1 MLIDIPDRYIPWLL
15 ESGVR
20 MGESFFHTP
29 VGSAECL
36 MLARQIIEKHP
47 DDLEK
52 YIADFL
58 YGIKLAEMNHE

>member
-1 MLIDIPDRYIPWLL
+1 MLIDIPDRYIPMLL
-15 ESGVR
+15 QSGVT

-52 YIADFL
+52 YLADFL
-58 YGIKLAEMNHE
+58 YGIKLAEMSND

>member
-1 MLIDIPDRYIPWLL
+1 MMIDIPDRYIPNLL

-20 MGESFFHTP
+20 MGEAFFHTP
-29 VGSAECL
+29 IGSAECL

-52 YIADFL
+52 YLADFL
-58 YGIKLAEMNHE
+58 YGIKLAEMSND